1 MPLRF
6 SCPVCKTAHTAP
18 ESEALKKIECASCGQ
33 RLQIPPASR
42 AKTMIGETIPDE
54 PADPPLLVPPP
65 PLPRRA
71 TPPPPPLPMEREPR
85 PALDE
90 SPTPRRT
97 GLPIG
102 VLAVG
107 IVGLAGLGLT
117 FIIIAAVMS
126 KDDKPATMANANKKA
141 SPNKPANDKA
151 KPSEAGKNFL
161 SQPATEDAPGTALS
175 GEDVFKRLVRSS
187 VFIAK
192 EDGFGSGF
200 VVSVEQRLVVTNFHV
215 VGNGKT
221 VSAVFPIYDAAG
233 ELVTDAARYTAQG
246 GQIGVRGEV
255 IAKQA
260 SCDLALIRLERLP
273 PNTMAVTLAGKPAA
287 PGSSVFSVG
296 GSGVGENLLWRL
308 TKGTV
313 RGRSHR
319 VKEAPFGT
327 LNCMVLETDSP
338 VNAGDSGGP
347 VMNDRGAV
355 VAVVSHGA
363 LDQRQISGN
372 IDAEEVRKF
381 LAANA
386 PK

>member
-42 AKTMIGETIPDE
+42 AKTMIGETMPDE
-54 PADPPLLVPPP
+54 PADPPPLVPPP

-71 TPPPPPLPMEREPR
+71 APPPPLPRERELR
-85 PALDE
+85 ALDE
-90 SPTPRRT
+90 SPKPRRA

-117 FIIIAAVMS
+117 FVIIAAVMS
-126 KDDKPATMANANKKA
+126 SGDKPAAVASAGKKDA
-141 SPNKPANDKA
+141 PNKPVNDKA
-151 KPSEAGKNFL
+151 KPGEAGKNFL
-161 SQPATEDAPGTALS
+161 SQPAAEDATATALS

-200 VVSVEQRLVVTNFHV
+200 VVSAEQRLVVTNFHV

-233 ELVTDAARYTAQG
+233 ELVTDAARYKAEG
-246 GQIGVRGEV
+246 GRIGIRGEV

-273 PNTMAVTLAGKPAA
+273 PKTTAVTLAGKPAA
-287 PGSSVFSVG
+287 AGASVYSVG
-296 GSGVGENLLWRL
+296 GSGLEENLLWRL

-338 VNAGDSGGP
+338 VNPGDSGGP